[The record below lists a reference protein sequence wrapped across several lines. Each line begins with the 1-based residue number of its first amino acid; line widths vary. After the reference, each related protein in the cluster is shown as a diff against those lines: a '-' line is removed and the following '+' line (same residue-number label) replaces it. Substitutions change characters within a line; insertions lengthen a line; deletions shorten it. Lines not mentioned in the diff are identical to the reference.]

1 MGAYWGK
8 THIFHAQ
15 FLCLFPPGCARNT
28 HPDQC
33 GHAYNRKAAPTAELS
48 TTTCVF
54 ITKCCSSS
62 TSISRY
68 ELTKPYT
75 NILYPR
81 IIPSNP
87 RVSKETES
95 DKKLK
100 ISACPQRQ
108 VYSGGTELLEMGS
121 LCTHCQ
127 EMALQHLQNSVHHER
142 AGMEKEH
149 RC

>member
-8 THIFHAQ
+8 THILHAQ
-15 FLCLFPPGCARNT
+15 FLYLFPIGCARNT
-28 HPDQC
+28 QC
-33 GHAYNRKAAPTAELS
+33 GHAYNHKAAPTAGLS
-48 TTTCVF
+48 STTCVF

-75 NILYPR
+75 NILYPG

-87 RVSKETES
+87 RASKETES

-100 ISACPQRQ
+100 ISASPQKPVCILVGKGESCWKWEVSAHIPRRWHF
-108 VYSGGTELLEMGS
+108 STWPAKGS
-121 LCTHCQ
+121 
-127 EMALQHLQNSVHHER
+127 AS
-142 AGMEKEH
+142 
-149 RC
+149 